1 MREPPKHALYFNLLK
16 LFIFINGHFILLKEP
31 VQEIFGLT
39 AFFPLVIIKPSYR
52 KEKEVIKIRRIFILL
67 GLTILLL
74 SGCSG
79 LSFIIEKNAPALSLS
94 SPPKNNFEICQ
105 EEKKIDPWPE
115 IAKTDLSSLAEIEQT
130 SDLSFE
136 LALKDFSIE
145 ESPHIP
151 SEYELF
157 SFVDPLFT
165 PEELYSSEFREVVP
179 PKASPSS
186 GTKKKEKKL
195 ISREEASLAAE
206 DIEEIKPYYFSF
218 NNLLQEPTKP
228 AFDAAGDIYPPEN
241 YALESLPPDPNKEER
256 GKLATEQSSSI
267 VALFPSVL
275 HEKVKDFINYFQNK
289 ADSFFSK
296 ALARSQAYEEMMK
309 RIFRE
314 KNLPE
319 DLFYLALIESGFN
332 PFAVSPKQASGIWQ
346 FVSKTAKRFG
356 LRVDKWV
363 DERRDPEKSTY
374 AAAEY
379 LKQLYEMFNCWEL
392 AAASYNA
399 GEGKILKAMK
409 KTQSQNFWEIAQY
422 RYLKTET
429 KKYVPMFLAAML
441 IAKEPEKY
449 GFSNIPYHPPLNYEK
464 IIVPPS
470 TSLAW
475 IAKIAETDLAELKA
489 LNPSLKL
496 DKTPPQGDFEIKL
509 PLGKKEVFERN
520 IAVRQKLAALGNQK
534 HRVRYGET
542 LAGIARKYRVNLN
555 QLCEL
560 NGLTPKDK
568 IKPGLEL
575 LLPP

>member
-1 MREPPKHALYFNLLK
+1 M
-16 LFIFINGHFILLKEP
+16 
-31 VQEIFGLT
+31 
-39 AFFPLVIIKPSYR
+39 
-52 KEKEVIKIRRIFILL
+52 
-67 GLTILLL
+67 
-74 SGCSG
+74 
-79 LSFIIEKNAPALSLS
+79 
-94 SPPKNNFEICQ
+94 
-105 EEKKIDPWPE
+105 
-115 IAKTDLSSLAEIEQT
+115 AKTDDASQAENEQPL
-130 SDLSFE
+130 DLSFE
-136 LALKDFSIE
+136 LALKDFPIKESTSI
-145 ESPHIP
+145 PIQ
-151 SEYELF
+151 YELF
-157 SFVDPLFT
+157 SFVDPIFS
-165 PEELYSSEFREVVP
+165 PEELYFSEFREVIP
-179 PKASPSS
+179 PKPALSS
-186 GTKKKEKKL
+186 GTKKKDIKP
-195 ISREEASLAAE
+195 ISRKEAFTTGG
-206 DIEEIKPYYFSF
+206 IEEIKPYYFSF
-218 NNLLQEPTKP
+218 SNLLEEHKP
-228 AFDAAGDIYPPEN
+228 AFDSAGDIYPPEN
-241 YALESLPPDPNKEER
+241 FALESLPPDPNKEER
-256 GKLATEQSSSI
+256 GKSSPEQSSSI

-332 PFAVSPKQASGIWQ
+332 PFAVSRKQASGIWQ

-399 GEGKILKAMK
+399 GEGKILQAMK
-409 KTQSQNFWEIAQY
+409 KTRSQDFWELAQN
-422 RYLKTET
+422 RYLKAET

-475 IAKIAETDLAELKA
+475 IAKISETDLAELKA

-496 DKTPPQGDFEIKL
+496 DKTPPEGEFEIKL

-520 IAVRQKLAALGNQK
+520 IAARQKLAALGNQK

-560 NGLTPKDK
+560 NGLRPKDK

-575 LLPP
+575 LIPP

>member
-1 MREPPKHALYFNLLK
+1 M
-16 LFIFINGHFILLKEP
+16 
-31 VQEIFGLT
+31 
-39 AFFPLVIIKPSYR
+39 
-52 KEKEVIKIRRIFILL
+52 
-67 GLTILLL
+67 LL

-79 LSFIIEKNAPALSLS
+79 LSFILQEKAPALSLPWAS
-94 SPPKNNFEICQ
+94 KDEFEVYQ
-105 EEKKIDPWPE
+105 EEKEARPWPE
-115 IAKTDLSSLAEIEQT
+115 MAKVDTISIAEIEQT
-130 SDLSFE
+130 LDLSFE
-136 LALKDFSIE
+136 LALKDFSIK
-145 ESPHIP
+145 ESTPLP
-151 SEYELF
+151 KEYELF
-157 SFVDPLFT
+157 SFVDPLFL
-165 PEELYSSEFREVVP
+165 PEELYLEEFQDALL
-179 PKASPSS
+179 PKAQFLSKS
-186 GTKKKEKKL
+186 KKKESKVL
-195 ISREEASLAAE
+195 GRPESLDA
-206 DIEEIKPYYFSF
+206 EEIKPYYFSF
-218 NNLLQEPTKP
+218 NNLLEEHKTALDSSPGLLKT
-228 AFDAAGDIYPPEN
+228 EN
-241 YALESLPPDPNKEER
+241 FALESTPPANLPNPASDEEEEKSTKEQ
-256 GKLATEQSSSI
+256 TSSI
-267 VALFPSVL
+267 VSLFPSIL

-289 ADSFFSK
+289 ADSFFSR
-296 ALARSQAYEEMMK
+296 ALARSYAYEEMMK

-319 DLFYLALIESGFN
+319 ELFYLALIESGFN
-332 PFAVSPKQASGIWQ
+332 PFAVSNKQASGIWQ

-399 GEGKILKAMK
+399 GEGKILKAIK
-409 KTQSQNFWEIAQY
+409 KTQTQNFWDIAQHK
-422 RYLKTET
+422 YLKPET

-464 IIVPPS
+464 VLVPPS

-475 IAKIAETDLAELKA
+475 IAKVSETDLRELKA

-496 DKTPPQGDFEIKL
+496 DKTPPQEEFEIKL
-509 PLGKKEVFERN
+509 PLGKKEIFERN
-520 IAVRQKLAALGNQK
+520 FSAQKQLASLGNQK

-560 NGLTPKDK
+560 NGLNPKDK
-568 IKPGLEL
+568 IKPGLIL
-575 LLPP
+575 ILPP

>member
-1 MREPPKHALYFNLLK
+1 M
-16 LFIFINGHFILLKEP
+16 
-31 VQEIFGLT
+31 
-39 AFFPLVIIKPSYR
+39 
-52 KEKEVIKIRRIFILL
+52 
-67 GLTILLL
+67 
-74 SGCSG
+74 
-79 LSFIIEKNAPALSLS
+79 EKNTPPLSLS
-94 SPPKNNFEICQ
+94 SPPKNNFEIYQ
-105 EEKKIDPWPE
+105 EEKKTGHWTE
-115 IAKTDLSSLAEIEQT
+115 MVKTNPSSQAEIEQIL
-130 SDLSFE
+130 DLSFE
-136 LALKDFSIE
+136 LALKDFPIE
-145 ESPHIP
+145 ESNLLP

-157 SFVDPLFT
+157 SFVDPLLT
-165 PEELYSSEFREVVP
+165 PEELYFSEIREVFP
-179 PKASPSS
+179 PKASLPS
-186 GTKKKEKKL
+186 GTKKKERKHNL
-195 ISREEASLAAE
+195 REEISLAAE

-218 NNLLQEPTKP
+218 NNLLQEPKP
-228 AFDAAGDIYPPEN
+228 ALDPVGDFYPSEN
-241 YALESLPPDPNKEER
+241 FALESLPPDPNKEER
-256 GKLATEQSSSI
+256 GKSSTEQSTSI
-267 VALFPSVL
+267 ATLFPSVL
-275 HEKVKDFINYFQNK
+275 HGKVKDFINYFQNK

-319 DLFYLALIESGFN
+319 ELFYLALIESGFN
-332 PFAVSPKQASGIWQ
+332 PFAVSRAQATGIWQ
-346 FVSKTAKRFG
+346 FVSRTAKRFG

-409 KTQSQNFWEIAQY
+409 KTQSQDFWQIAQH
-422 RYLKTET
+422 RYLKAET

-449 GFSNIPYHPPLNYEK
+449 GFSNVPYHPPLNYEK

-475 IAKIAETDLAELKA
+475 IAKISETDLAELKA

-520 IAVRQKLAALGNQK
+520 IAVRQKLVALGNQK
-534 HRVRYGET
+534 HRVRYGEN
-542 LAGIARKYRVNLN
+542 LAGIARKYRININ

-560 NGLTPKDK
+560 NGLNPKDK